1 MTHTDT
7 NPADA
12 LAAIIAAGVARFEA
26 TLPEYAR
33 RQSVETE
40 PPEIRTHLAVS
51 ADRQRELC
59 LNCPLPDCV
68 GVNHLACPIRI
79 ESRRVWR
86 ERR

>member
-12 LAAIIAAGVARFEA
+12 LAAIIAAGVARYEA
-26 TLPEYAR
+26 MFSPAMPG
-33 RQSVETE
+33 QSVETE
-40 PPEIRTHLAVS
+40 APEVFRHLRVD

-59 LNCPLPDCV
+59 LNCPLDDCV
-68 GVNHLACPIRI
+68 GVNHPACPIRI
-79 ESRRVWR
+79 ESRRIWR

>member
-12 LAAIIAAGVARFEA
+12 LAAIIAAGVARYEA

-33 RQSVETE
+33 TRAVETE
-40 PPEIRTHLAVS
+40 APEVFRHLRVD

-59 LNCPLPDCV
+59 LNCPLDDCV
-68 GVNHLACPIRI
+68 GVNHPACPIRI